1 MCAHVEEEVAGT
13 SYYPIWWERFKF
25 QELSTCACVCVCVVY
40 LCETDVTLCVGLLP
54 ANSVCVLCVRVV
66 L

>member
-25 QELSTCACVCVCVVY
+25 QELSTCVCVCVVY

-54 ANSVCVLCVRVV
+54 AISVCVCVV